1 MAKKTTAAPIN
12 ANDKATYLIAE
23 KAPPYIAG
31 ERVGDRKEIE
41 LTERQARAELLAGYI
56 LPKPASSNA

>member
-1 MAKKTTAAPIN
+1 MAKKTAAAPIN
-12 ANDKATYLIAE
+12 ANDRAIYLIAE

-41 LTERQARAELLAGYI
+41 LTERQARAELLAGHI

>member
-1 MAKKTTAAPIN
+1 MARKTTAAPVN
-12 ANDKATYLIAE
+12 PTERATYLIAE

-41 LTERQARAELLAGYI
+41 LTERQARAELLAGHI
-56 LPKPASSNA
+56 LPKPVSSDA